1 MGKVK
6 EPAATYYSRPMLNAL
21 RNHIKDRIEQMDDA
35 VLLSKISSML
45 DKDEES
51 FEERYQR
58 AKEFAYTHLDREFAE
73 ELEKENFLIA
83 NLYLAN
89 MLMRNLKKNQN
100 CQKPAVLLLMK
111 K

>member
-6 EPAATYYSRPMLNAL
+6 EPASTYYSRPMLNAL

-73 ELEKENFLIA
+73 ELEKENFLIGK
-83 NLYLAN
+83 YLAN
-89 MLMRNLKKNQN
+89 ILMRNLKKNQN

>member
-58 AKEFAYTHLDREFAE
+58 AKEFAYTHLD
-73 ELEKENFLIA
+73 LSLIHI
-83 NLYLAN
+83 
-89 MLMRNLKKNQN
+89 
-100 CQKPAVLLLMK
+100 
-111 K
+111 